1 MQVKHDIAWATAI
14 GSAHAVNQDAVGAWT
29 WTRGEGEH
37 ASLLVVADGVSAGD
51 RSEEASRA
59 AVDALHSRLEPML
72 RDPTDRLGSIR
83 EALLGTAREVSGV
96 ISRRPRV
103 SPDRADATTLV
114 AVACIGGTG
123 VGIWCGDSRVYQ
135 VTHAGAV
142 ALLTRDHS
150 WAEGVVSSGL
160 MSRVEAASDP
170 RARMITRWLGSPEQH
185 DPGVEIFRFDLHPG
199 DAILCCSDG
208 VSMYFSTP
216 HGSQQELSTVF
227 AAGQELSESVQR
239 LMATAAERG
248 GRDDMSVAALRL
260 RDG

>member
-1 MQVKHDIAWATAI
+1 MRVKHEIAWATAI
-14 GSAHAVNQDAVGAWT
+14 GRAHAVNQDAVGAWT
-29 WTRGEGEH
+29 WTRGEAEQ

-59 AVDALHSRLEPML
+59 AVDALHTRLEPML

-123 VGIWCGDSRVYQ
+123 VGIWCGDSRVYH
-135 VTHAGAV
+135 VTDAGSV

-150 WAEGVVSSGL
+150 WAEGVVSSGQ

-170 RARMITRWLGSPEQH
+170 RARMITRWLGSHEQH

-216 HGSQQELSTVF
+216 HGSRQELSSVL

-260 RDG
+260 GHA